1 MKGPNGWLNLAG
13 LHWLQAGATS
23 MGSAPDNNIK
33 LAEEQAPPKLGVFL
47 LEGEEVTFQ
56 AEPGVEVFSDGVPV
70 TQLRMNHDQA
80 GEPSRLTHGTLGWHL
95 IRRMERLGVRLRDYE
110 HPAVS
115 AFAGLEFYPVDT
127 DWRVEARF
135 NAYEE
140 PRRPMLTTVVEE
152 LGWNPTAPGTLEFEL
167 DGDALSLEAYDSGDS
182 FFLIFA
188 DLTTGETTYPSGR
201 YLYADKPGPD
211 GIHDSGLQQGAQPT
225 LRLHQLRH
233 LSAAGPAKS
242 HDGGHRSRREVFQ
255 GSLSKRHA
263 RRVGHTPGAGL
274 LSL

>member
-1 MKGPNGWLNLAG
+1 
-13 LHWLQAGATS
+13 

-56 AEPGVEVFSDGVPV
+56 AEPGAEVFSDGVPV
-70 TQLRMNHDQA
+70 TQLSMNHDQA

-110 HPAVS
+110 HPAAS

-127 DWRVEARF
+127 AWRVEARF

-182 FFLIFA
+182 L
-188 DLTTGETTYPSGR
+188 L
-201 YLYADKPGPD
+201 PD
-211 GIHDSGLQQGAQPT
+211 FC
-225 LRLHQLRH
+225 R
-233 LSAAGPAKS
+233 S
-242 HDGGHRSRREVFQ
+242 HDG
-255 GSLSKRHA
+255 
-263 RRVGHTPGAGL
+263 
-274 LSL
+274 